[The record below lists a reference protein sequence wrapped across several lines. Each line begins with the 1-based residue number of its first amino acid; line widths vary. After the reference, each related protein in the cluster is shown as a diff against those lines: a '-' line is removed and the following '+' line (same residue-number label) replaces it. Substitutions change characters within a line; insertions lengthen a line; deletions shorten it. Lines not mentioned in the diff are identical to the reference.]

1 MSMLRRNAY
10 VAGEWA
16 VQILVDGRWVTTDR
30 RFSKRDRA
38 RACQSAEQAFWNAPK
53 SRVVFV
59 RSRNQPSGF
68 VRIAKQEVPQWA
80 LNLLETG
87 HRAKRA
93 VDLARTREVGVVD
106 RAAD

>member
-1 MSMLRRNAY
+1 MSMLRRHAY

-16 VQILVDGRWVTTDR
+16 VQILVDGRWVTTER

-38 RACQSAEQAFWNAPK
+38 RASQSAEQAFWGAPK

-59 RSRNQPSGF
+59 RDRRQPSGF
-68 VRIAKQEVPQWA
+68 VKISKQEVPSWA

-87 HRAKRA
+87 RRVKRA
-93 VDLARTREVGVVD
+93 VDSAPTHAVGDVF
-106 RAAD
+106 RAAE